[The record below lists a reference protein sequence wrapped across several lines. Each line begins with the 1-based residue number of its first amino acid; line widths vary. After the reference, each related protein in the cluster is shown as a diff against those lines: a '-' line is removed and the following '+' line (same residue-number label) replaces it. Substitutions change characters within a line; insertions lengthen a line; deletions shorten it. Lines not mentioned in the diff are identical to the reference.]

1 MARKLRFGVQTA
13 PQNSTW
19 ADLQAVWR
27 VIDEAG
33 YDTAWVF
40 DHFYPILAEQAGP
53 CFEGWTAFTALAA
66 QTKKVEAGV
75 LVTGNTNRD
84 PTVLAKMA
92 ATVDHI
98 RRWEA

>member
-40 DHFYPILAEQAGP
+40 DHLYPILADQAGP
-53 CFEGWTAFTALAA
+53 CFEGWTALTALAA
-66 QTKKVEAGV
+66 QT
-75 LVTGNTNRD
+75 
-84 PTVLAKMA
+84 TVLPALPRGTAGRIAAPTDAMA
-92 ATVDHI
+92 TSQSLVRNGA
-98 RRWEA
+98 A